1 MRPNESSKPGH
12 DRRAARIDT
21 RKLAQDLQQWER
33 AQREARAAIEAEI
46 RREHGGHLPESWHP
60 GSED

>member
-1 MRPNESSKPGH
+1 MRPKESSKLSH

-33 AQREARAAIEAEI
+33 EQRKARAAIEAEL
-46 RREHGGHLPESWHP
+46 RREHGGHLPESWHAGP
-60 GSED
+60 EG